1 MPIGPLSGPP
11 PAQST
16 LALVDLPDWAKE
28 IDSVDATE
36 EGYDAWWA
44 EVSVNCWRQQH
55 DEVFAAIFGE
65 LRYPYAADVDQLAR
79 IPEDAAQASPPAA
92 KPAPRPAQAPRQ
104 AQAGIVILEPL
115 QEGSSPLSGSRAA
128 NASQAADQSGKQKAV
143 MIEPEDK
150 ESSSSD
156 DDMQTIAALSARK
169 RARSD
174 PRTDLWAEDE
184 PIADRLVR
192 HRSSR
197 HAEEGSS
204 TVGEGTSASQAPAP
218 TVVNHSPPPAGAVDN
233 AQLASIPV
241 QIIDD
246 SSPEAENRVLLL
258 DAPREEPSDVPVLE
272 QTAPDSIPVPSEA
285 SPETMLAIIV
295 YEPPIEEVPNV
306 VGTGDDVIG
315 AVEAEAAEPVPNV
328 VDRELPPPAPQVAEA
343 EELEDLPEPVPEV
356 PIAEPPEA
364 PVAEPPTPS
373 TLERLARVLEVT
385 PPGVVDEVREGLR
398 RFLGPDILIPGAP
411 VRVLEYLR
419 MLLREGAITEEQFQE
434 IDQLLQDLP
443 QGLNERAVA
452 NAQARQTEMHYQNLT
467 QQTETARDF
476 LGYEQ
481 KAFTLELS
489 LELVDYEQRVAVYL
503 NVPHP

>member
-1 MPIGPLSGPP
+1 
-11 PAQST
+11 
-16 LALVDLPDWAKE
+16 
-28 IDSVDATE
+28 
-36 EGYDAWWA
+36 
-44 EVSVNCWRQQH
+44 
-55 DEVFAAIFGE
+55 
-65 LRYPYAADVDQLAR
+65 
-79 IPEDAAQASPPAA
+79 
-92 KPAPRPAQAPRQ
+92 
-104 AQAGIVILEPL
+104 
-115 QEGSSPLSGSRAA
+115 
-128 NASQAADQSGKQKAV
+128 
-143 MIEPEDK
+143 MIEPGDK
-150 ESSSSD
+150 ESSSDD

-192 HRSSR
+192 HKHTKHLLEISFHSVRLCNNPHLQVRHRSSR

-218 TVVNHSPPPAGAVDN
+218 TVVNHSPTPAGAVDN
-233 AQLASIPV
+233 AQLALIPV

-246 SSPEAENRVLLL
+246 SSPEAENRVLPL
-258 DAPREEPSDVPVLE
+258 DAPHEEPSDVSVLE
-272 QTAPDSIPVPSEA
+272 QIAPDSIPVPSEA

-315 AVEAEAAEPVPNV
+315 AAEEEAAEPVPNV
-328 VDRELPPPAPQVAEA
+328 VDQELPPPAPQVAEA
-343 EELEDLPEPVPEV
+343 EELEDLPEPAPEVPEPVPEV
-356 PIAEPPEA
+356 PIAEPPEV

-385 PPGVVDEVREGLR
+385 PPGVVDEVRESLR
-398 RFLGPDILIPGAP
+398 RLLGPDILIPGAP

-419 MLLREGAITEEQFQE
+419 VLLRKGAITEEQFQE

-452 NAQARQTEMHYQNLT
+452 NAQARQTEMHYQNLN
-467 QQTETARDF
+467 QQTETARDV
-476 LGYEQ
+476 LGDQ
-481 KAFTLELS
+481 ANLIRDLTLERNHLRSQIQAFQARLTDVTAMLVHAEPQLEQPLAALETLS
-489 LELVDYEQRVAVYL
+489 QELAQARVAAQQAAQAAADASFRL
-503 NVPHP
+503 DELFLRLTHAGRRLLGP

>member
-65 LRYPYAADVDQLAR
+65 LRYPYAVDVDQLAR
-79 IPEDAAQASPPAA
+79 IPEDAAQAPPPAA
-92 KPAPRPAQAPRQ
+92 
-104 AQAGIVILEPL
+104 EP
-115 QEGSSPLSGSRAA
+115 GSAPLSGSHAA
-128 NASQAADQSGKQKAV
+128 NASQAAGQSGKQKAV

-150 ESSSSD
+150 ESSSD
-156 DDMQTIAALSARK
+156 NDDMQT
-169 RARSD
+169 
-174 PRTDLWAEDE
+174 
-184 PIADRLVR
+184 VR

-218 TVVNHSPPPAGAVDN
+218 TVVNHSPPPAGTVDN

-272 QTAPDSIPVPSEA
+272 QIAPDSIPVPSEA

-306 VGTGDDVIG
+306 VGTGDDVVG
-315 AVEAEAAEPVPNV
+315 AVEAEAAEPIPNV
-328 VDRELPPPAPQVAEA
+328 VDQELPPPAPQVAEA
-343 EELEDLPEPVPEV
+343 EELEDLPEPAPEVPEPVPEV
-356 PIAEPPEA
+356 

-373 TLERLARVLEVT
+373 TLESENITTAHRTVEATE
-385 PPGVVDEVREGLR
+385 
-398 RFLGPDILIPGAP
+398 I
-411 VRVLEYLR
+411 
-419 MLLREGAITEEQFQE
+419 GAINTC
-434 IDQLLQDLP
+434 
-443 QGLNERAVA
+443 
-452 NAQARQTEMHYQNLT
+452 
-467 QQTETARDF
+467 
-476 LGYEQ
+476 
-481 KAFTLELS
+481 TLE
-489 LELVDYEQRVAVYL
+489 R
-503 NVPHP
+503 

>member
-1 MPIGPLSGPP
+1 MPYCDLVLSRRFPAPLEHGF
-11 PAQST
+11 
-16 LALVDLPDWAKE
+16 LPGA
-28 IDSVDATE
+28 SRYTR
-36 EGYDAWWA
+36 YPY
-44 EVSVNCWRQQH
+44 
-55 DEVFAAIFGE
+55 AIFGE

-79 IPEDAAQASPPAA
+79 IPENAAQAPPPAA
-92 KPAPRPAQAPRQ
+92 EPAPRPARAPRQ
-104 AQAGIVILEPL
+104 AQAGIVIREPL
-115 QEGSSPLSGSRAA
+115 QEGSAPLSGSRAT
-128 NASQAADQSGKQKAV
+128 NASQAAGQSGKQKAI

-150 ESSSSD
+150 ESSSDD

-204 TVGEGTSASQAPAP
+204 TVGDGKSASQAPAP
-218 TVVNHSPPPAGAVDN
+218 TVVNHSPTPAGAVEN
-233 AQLASIPV
+233 AQLALIPV

-246 SSPEAENRVLLL
+246 SSPEAENRVLPL

-272 QTAPDSIPVPSEA
+272 QIAPDSIPVPSDA
-285 SPETMLAIIV
+285 NPETMLAIIV

-328 VDRELPPPAPQVAEA
+328 VDQELPPPAPQVAEA
-343 EELEDLPEPVPEV
+343 EELEDLPEPAPEVPEPVPEV
-356 PIAEPPEA
+356 

-373 TLERLARVLEVT
+373 TLERLARVLEVP

-398 RFLGPDILIPGAP
+398 RLLGPDILIPGAP

-419 MLLREGAITEEQFQE
+419 VLLREGAITEEQFQE

-452 NAQARQTEMHYQNLT
+452 NAQASEKITTAHRTVEATEIGAINT
-467 QQTETARDF
+467 CT
-476 LGYEQ
+476 LG
-481 KAFTLELS
+481 
-489 LELVDYEQRVAVYL
+489 R
-503 NVPHP
+503 

>member
-1 MPIGPLSGPP
+1 MN
-11 PAQST
+11 QS
-16 LALVDLPDWAKE
+16 L
-28 IDSVDATE
+28 
-36 EGYDAWWA
+36 
-44 EVSVNCWRQQH
+44 
-55 DEVFAAIFGE
+55 
-65 LRYPYAADVDQLAR
+65 
-79 IPEDAAQASPPAA
+79 
-92 KPAPRPAQAPRQ
+92 
-104 AQAGIVILEPL
+104 
-115 QEGSSPLSGSRAA
+115 
-128 NASQAADQSGKQKAV
+128 
-143 MIEPEDK
+143 
-150 ESSSSD
+150 
-156 DDMQTIAALSARK
+156 
-169 RARSD
+169 
-174 PRTDLWAEDE
+174 TD
-184 PIADRLVR
+184 
-192 HRSSR
+192 RSSR

-272 QTAPDSIPVPSEA
+272 QIAPDSIPVPSEA

-328 VDRELPPPAPQVAEA
+328 VDQELPPPAPQVAEA
-343 EELEDLPEPVPEV
+343 EELEDLPEPAPEVPEPVPEV

-373 TLERLARVLEVT
+373 TLER
-385 PPGVVDEVREGLR
+385 
-398 RFLGPDILIPGAP
+398 
-411 VRVLEYLR
+411 VLEYLR
-419 MLLREGAITEEQFQE
+419 VLLREGAITEEQFQE

-452 NAQARQTEMHYQNLT
+452 NAQARQTKMHYQNLT

-476 LGYEQ
+476 LEPQLEQ
-481 KAFTLELS
+481 PLAALETLSQELA
-489 LELVDYEQRVAVYL
+489 QARVAAQQAAQAAADASFRL
-503 NVPHP
+503 DELFLRLTHAGRRLLGP